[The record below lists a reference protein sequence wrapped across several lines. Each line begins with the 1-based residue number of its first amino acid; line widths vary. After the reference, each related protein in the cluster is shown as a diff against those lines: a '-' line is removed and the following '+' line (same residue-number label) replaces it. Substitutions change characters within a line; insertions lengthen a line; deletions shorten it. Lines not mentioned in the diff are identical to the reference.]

1 MASHVSAAVRAL
13 LSLEHHHAALRD
25 LSLSNAFAAPTTS
38 SSSTTTTANATS
50 AASAERTVFAIRGTI
65 VDLVDATESWLRET
79 GAGDLEAF
87 PVRKWR
93 GRCSFTAVVF
103 ASDVLAR
110 ELEPGELGG
119 LEAWLGGPLERNP
132 FLLPSRTGERGRA
145 IRDIESGRGRGRG
158 RDDEGDDNGGD
169 TSPSDDVSGVGS
181 DDDRQTDGR
190 SRVACRG
197 CGLGGRP
204 PEAAVVPLDS
214 TLNNRSSDTHP
225 TAPVLDALRSAIPGG
240 AAAAVRD
247 RPCYGEDADGV
258 LIFADRLIA
267 VEEVLLTYEDELLDD
282 LIDVLPCSYYASD
295 GPAPLDLLCS
305 PQRRR
310 TGLLPAWIH
319 DDPGPPAWIQDAT
332 LVVPDDGGSGDG
344 SSGGGSECDTIAPH
358 LDHLLRL
365 PPPPPADCTFHD
377 AIDAVLRTCAAVDS
391 DALAM
396 DVRHW
401 AALEEVRERRDAAV
415 VVQRMYRGAATRRDL
430 PLGLLRHY
438 AVLIQSVWRGRTHHH
453 AYIFMSSQR
462 RACAKF
468 IQRRYRGMAGRGAYR
483 RQRDDANHAARS
495 LQGAFRGYQRRME
508 ASYYPRKVQA
518 IWRGRV
524 MRRRLQR
531 HLANRRRRAVETISN
546 AWLFYVWRSDQRMAF
561 TNWRTDHDALRN
573 AMATRMQ
580 AAYRRRRAQRLRALL
595 KITRSAEAI
604 QRAFRGQRIRI
615 AVGKWRRVFVGA
627 RTFQRAYRGWRLR
640 GHLVAAG
647 CTQDHRAIRRAWLMY
662 RRGAQHRARRVNN
675 KYGGALSGQDVRGR
689 VVDGRGNDDAAMAA
703 MGGSVCLL
711 RTLFAERGTDAL
723 THRNAAGRSPLH
735 LVVLHNRMPALRVLV
750 EEGAV
755 DVGSTVDSKGRTALH
770 CAVETHR
777 EAMVDYLIQVAGG
790 RGSGVGVGP
799 TILSNN
805 RSSALMLLNKT
816 DHDGSSAL
824 YVAVRGRYLGLVETL
839 LDAGADVDNRGSV
852 YVFPIHVAVT
862 NNDDR
867 MLALLMSRG
876 ASVDVGD
883 HDANTPLHMACE
895 RALLPIVEVLVE
907 AGADPNSQN
916 ARADTPAHACARQ
929 GRADCL
935 MALFAA
941 QGSIVELTRRNRDKC
956 TPVDEARAR
965 GHHDIVRLVRQIL
978 ERHLPR
984 LHRDRHLDVL
994 PGRPARQHAGE
1005 SGESEGEWDGEGAE
1019 SI

>member
-25 LSLSNAFAAPTTS
+25 LSRSNDFAVP
-38 SSSTTTTANATS
+38 
-50 AASAERTVFAIRGTI
+50 SAERTVFAIRGTI

-79 GAGDLEAF
+79 GAGNLALF
-87 PVRKWR
+87 PVKTWR
-93 GRCSFTAVVF
+93 GRCTFTAVVF
-103 ASDVLAR
+103 ASDALAR

-119 LEAWLGGPLERNP
+119 FEAWLGGPLERNP
-132 FLLPSRTGERGRA
+132 FLLPSRTG
-145 IRDIESGRGRGRG
+145 GRGCASSDVGSDVG
-158 RDDEGDDNGGD
+158 GDDDGGN
-169 TSPSDDVSGVGS
+169 TSTRDGGSGVGS
-181 DDDRQTDGR
+181 DDDDHHHDGR

-197 CGLGGRP
+197 CGHGGQP
-204 PEAAVVPLDS
+204 PEAAAVALDS
-214 TLNNRSSDTHP
+214 TLNRGSDTHP
-225 TAPVLDALRSAIPGG
+225 TAPALDALRSAIPGG
-240 AAAAVRD
+240 AAAAVVRD

-267 VEEVLLTYEDELLDD
+267 VEDVLLTYEDELLDD

-310 TGLLPAWIH
+310 AALLPAWIH
-319 DDPGPPAWIQDAT
+319 DDPAPPAWIQDAT
-332 LVVPDDGGSGDG
+332 LAVADDGGNGDGGSGDG
-344 SSGGGSECDTIAPH
+344 SGCGSISPH
-358 LDHLLRL
+358 LGHILRL

-377 AIDAVLRTCAAVDS
+377 TIDAVLRTCAAVDS

-415 VVQRMYRGAATRRDL
+415 LVQRMYRGAATRRAV
-430 PLGLLRHY
+430 PLALLRHY
-438 AVLIQSVWRGRTHHH
+438 AVLIQTVWRGRTHHH
-453 AYIFMSSQR
+453 AYLFMSSQR

-495 LQGAFRGYQRRME
+495 LQGAFRSYQRRME

-518 IWRGRV
+518 VWRGRV

-531 HLANRRRRAVETISN
+531 HLANRRRRAVVTISN

-561 TNWRTDHDALRN
+561 TSWRTDHDALRD

-640 GHLVAAG
+640 AHLVAAG
-647 CTQDHRAIRRAWLMY
+647 CTQDQRAIRRAWLMY
-662 RRGAQHRARRVNN
+662 RRGAQHRARRANN
-675 KYGGALSGQDVRGR
+675 KFGGPLSGQDVRGR
-689 VVDGRGNDDAAMAA
+689 VVDGRGNDDAAMAT

-711 RTLFAERGTDAL
+711 RTLLAERGTDAL
-723 THRNAAGRSPLH
+723 THRNTAGRSPLH
-735 LVVLHNRMPALRVLV
+735 LAVLHNRMPALRVLV

-755 DVGSTVDSKGRTALH
+755 DVGSAVDHKGRTALH

-777 EAMVDYLIQVAGG
+777 EAVVDYLIQVAGG
-790 RGSGVGVGP
+790 QGSGVGVGP
-799 TILSNN
+799 TILTNN
-805 RSSALMLLNKT
+805 RSSALMFLNMT

-824 YVAVRGRYLGLVETL
+824 HIAVRGRNLRLVETL
-839 LDAGADVDNRGSV
+839 LNAGADVDNRGSV
-852 YVFPIHVAVT
+852 YVFPIHVAVA

-883 HDANTPLHMACE
+883 HDANTPLHLACE

-994 PGRPARQHAGE
+994 PGRPATQHAGE
-1005 SGESEGEWDGEGAE
+1005 SGESEGEWDGEAMGGAE